1 MPLTRVDETKTVDD
15 AAAKISQQKADLAKA
30 KIENMMSNMMSHSR
44 ARTSRCGSACRAR
57 LQSSLAVCLPLL
69 RSASNDES

>member
-30 KIENMMSNMMSHSR
+30 KIENTM
-44 ARTSRCGSACRAR
+44 ARTQEGD
-57 LQSSLAVCLPLL
+57 P
-69 RSASNDES
+69 